1 MRVFKVINN
10 QSGMMAMMGAMIFTI
25 AITTTLSTFYVY
37 TLNQAKYHARIKE
50 AYQLINIMESFAT
63 ATRKAY
69 DMGMSAA
76 AKSENCPDA
85 NGVPNAGLPPQAIN
99 GTSPPKFFC
108 APTNASTC
116 FRREDTNEEYCATIQ
131 FNANL
136 QIKRQEMYVE
146 NNPNSFLKSWRR
158 GLNDFFIS
166 PGIKD
171 RVVDTSTMAYVIQ
184 RPMLLDW
191 LVSTA
196 HAVQGQQGEADTGYI
211 PGENREVGKVGD
223 IPALPNPTP
232 GGGGGTIVSHS
243 GYINCETRKICV
255 VSYPSQ
261 TPGGT
266 PIPAPASQCPRSM
279 QNEELARFCNNC
291 TDNNQFCPGVGSQP
305 GNEGEGGITVTGSDG
320 RSNPLPARQ
329 MFSIVM

>member
-10 QSGMMAMMGAMIFTI
+10 QKGMMAMMGAMIFTI

-108 APTNASTC
+108 APTSASTC

-136 QIKRQEMYVE
+136 EIKRQEMYVE
-146 NNPNSFLKSWRR
+146 NNPNSFLKSWRK

-171 RVVDTSTMAYVIQ
+171 RIVDTSTMAYVIQ

-196 HAVQGQQGEADTGYI
+196 HAAQEQYDDYTSGKNGDGRIGDTRVS
-211 PGENREVGKVGD
+211 PT
-223 IPALPNPTP
+223 PAP
-232 GGGGGTIVSHS
+232 GGGGVTVSHA
-243 GYINCETRKICV
+243 GYINCEARKICI
-255 VSYPSQ
+255 VSYPS
-261 TPGGT
+261 PNPVGT
-266 PIPAPASQCPRSM
+266 PIPAPANQCPRDM
-279 QNEELARFCNNC
+279 YNEEFARLCNNC
-291 TDNNQFCPGVGSQP
+291 KDINQFCPGVGSQP
-305 GNEGEGGITVTGSDG
+305 GNEGEGGISVTGSDG
-320 RSNPLPARQ
+320 QSNPLPARQ